1 MNKARGSEE
10 QVYTEG
16 ISWGRKLGGQG
27 RKWQENQERSSQ
39 QLRLQRVYNFNTGNF
54 QKEFKNKKQPDAS
67 VSLGKTKML
76 QGIQGMNEEV
86 VRTGLAHTR
95 PVCTGKATSWHEED
109 VLVIRNGGQAGNL
122 VERNVSYRGCAKAS
136 RGSANM
142 ALSVAS
148 SAPQRAGQLWR
159 EVQVQRTEGS
169 ASGVSELLEQRVSVS
184 PVA

>member
-67 VSLGKTKML
+67 VSLGKTKIL
-76 QGIQGMNEEV
+76 QGIRGM
-86 VRTGLAHTR
+86 R
-95 PVCTGKATSWHEED
+95 PVCIGKATSWHEED
-109 VLVIRNGGQAGNL
+109 VLVIRNGGRAGIL
-122 VERNVSYRGCAKAS
+122 VERNVPYRGCAKAS

-142 ALSVAS
+142 VLSMAS
-148 SAPQRAGQLWR
+148 SAPERAGQLW
-159 EVQVQRTEGS
+159 QVGQ
-169 ASGVSELLEQRVSVS
+169 VFKEQRVSKLS
-184 PVA
+184 L